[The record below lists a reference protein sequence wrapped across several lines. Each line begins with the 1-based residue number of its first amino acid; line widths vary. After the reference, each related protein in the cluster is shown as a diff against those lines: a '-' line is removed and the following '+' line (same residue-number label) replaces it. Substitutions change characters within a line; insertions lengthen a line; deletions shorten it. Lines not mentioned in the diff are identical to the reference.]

1 MCPNREP
8 PSERH
13 DLARSCAVI
22 QTCDAQTEEE
32 QFEYE
37 KMHFLAVMPEKVLVA
52 LPNAE
57 LPELITMV
65 TDGIL
70 KASDLSND
78 EAQVGILMPLS

>member
-1 MCPNREP
+1 
-8 PSERH
+8 
-13 DLARSCAVI
+13 
-22 QTCDAQTEEE
+22 
-32 QFEYE
+32 
-37 KMHFLAVMPEKVLVA
+37 MHFLAVMPEKVLVA

-78 EAQVGILMPLS
+78 EAQVVILMPLSRVVQRR

>member
-1 MCPNREP
+1 
-8 PSERH
+8 
-13 DLARSCAVI
+13 
-22 QTCDAQTEEE
+22 
-32 QFEYE
+32 
-37 KMHFLAVMPEKVLVA
+37 MHFLAVIPEKVLVA

-78 EAQVGILMPLS
+78 EAQVVILMPLSRVVQRR